1 MQLVEEITAER
12 LASDEA
18 AAMIAE
24 DLADT
29 KEEIDQAKIDIASA
43 QAAVDKA
50 AATIDGEETAE
61 AAAPVAA
68 PAEGED

>member
-50 AATIDGEETAE
+50 SATIDGEETTATE
-61 AAAPVAA
+61 AAAP
-68 PAEGED
+68 EGED